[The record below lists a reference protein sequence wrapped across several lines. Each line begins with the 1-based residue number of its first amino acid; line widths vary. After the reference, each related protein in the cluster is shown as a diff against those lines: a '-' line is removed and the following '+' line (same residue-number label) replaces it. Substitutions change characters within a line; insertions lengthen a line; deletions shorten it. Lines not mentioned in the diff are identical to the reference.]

1 MTTQVEVYA
10 GTAGHSAWFSNDH
23 GQTWVHPNS
32 HSGMYLEARVW
43 HFCSHPSD
51 PHLLYAGTDMG
62 LFRWDERTT
71 RWTHLPSP
79 MQDAW
84 ALVQDPDDPT
94 IIYAGTRPA
103 AFYRSKDSGATWEEL
118 KAPGIQKFSDINMG
132 PTRVT
137 QMLFDPKDH
146 NTLWAVVEIGGV
158 YRSQDRGNTWELKT
172 EGLVSADMHGI
183 AIVHDK
189 QGNKI
194 LYATTN
200 RGLHRSL
207 DNGEHWSFITLDAP
221 WQYTRGIVVSP
232 DNDAVIFLT
241 NGNGPPGNTGK
252 LWRSTDYGY
261 TWQTLSL
268 PGVLNSTPWSV
279 TTHPHN
285 PKLLFTY
292 TNLGQLFRSADG
304 GDHWERLP
312 HEFGELRAL
321 HWRPTVY
328 PADRPAHSIT
338 VRPPVAVSPA
348 VAPAAA

>member
-1 MTTQVEVYA
+1 
-10 GTAGHSAWFSNDH
+10 
-23 GQTWVHPNS
+23 
-32 HSGMYLEARVW
+32 
-43 HFCSHPSD
+43 
-51 PHLLYAGTDMG
+51 
-62 LFRWDERTT
+62 
-71 RWTHLPSP
+71 
-79 MQDAW
+79 MQDIW
-84 ALVQDPDDPT
+84 ALVQDPDDPN

-103 AFYRSKDSGATWEEL
+103 AFYRSKDAGATWEEL

-146 NTLWAVVEIGGV
+146 NTMWAVVEIGGV
-158 YRSQDRGNTWELKT
+158 YRSQDRGKTWELKT

-183 AIVHDK
+183 AIVHDAK
-189 QGNKI
+189 GQKI

-200 RGLHRSL
+200 RGLHRST
-207 DNGEHWSFITLDAP
+207 DNGEHWTFITLDAP

-252 LWRSTDYGY
+252 LWRSSDYGY
-261 TWQTLSL
+261 TWQTLTL

-279 TTHPHN
+279 TTHPHD

-292 TNLGQLFRSADG
+292 TNLGQLFRSIDG

-328 PADRPAHSIT
+328 PAGRPAHSIT
-338 VRPPVAVSPA
+338 VRPPVAVSPT

>member
-1 MTTQVEVYA
+1 MTPHVEVYA

-23 GQTWVHPNS
+23 GQTWAHPNS

-51 PHLLYAGTDMG
+51 PHVLYAGTDMG

-79 MQDAW
+79 MEDIW
-84 ALVQDPDDPT
+84 ALVQDPEDPNT
-94 IIYAGTRPA
+94 IYAGTRPA
-103 AFYRSKDSGATWEEL
+103 AFYRSQDAGATWEEL

-183 AIVHDK
+183 AIVHDQ

-241 NGNGPPGNTGK
+241 K
-252 LWRSTDYGY
+252 
-261 TWQTLSL
+261 
-268 PGVLNSTPWSV
+268 
-279 TTHPHN
+279 HPHD

-292 TNLGQLFRSADG
+292 TNLGQLFRSTDG